1 MAVAIRHGSPRQR
14 AAGDRLV
21 LSFMGL
27 AFARAWL
34 AILFA
39 DPLSKGYGATYG
51 SVLFDVVYVICA
63 FVALAALRRVVPV
76 TARAGAW
83 AVPFCLMEASSIA
96 FFGVI
101 S

>member
-1 MAVAIRHGSPRQR
+1 MLAAMHQGFSKPR

-39 DPLSKGYGATYG
+39 DPLSKGYGQRTGASY
-51 SVLFDVVYVICA
+51 SI
-63 FVALAALRRVVPV
+63 LR
-76 TARAGAW
+76 T
-83 AVPFCLMEASSIA
+83 
-96 FFGVI
+96 
-101 S
+101 